1 MPLFTAPQRQASGMK
16 TAPFGSTD
24 TLDLHNHLE
33 GPPL

>member
-16 TAPFGSTD
+16 TVPFEFTD
-24 TLDLHNHLE
+24 TPDLHNHLE